1 MVQFMAISVTRP
13 PASAQDGGWRTAGY
27 GIAFWILAIVGVP
40 VMIGAWMLLPL
51 ASLEEV
57 TEQGKAVATGSTMA
71 GTTLLFG
78 VLPLVLAHLIGLGLL
93 CSIGGA
99 GRLEHRQ
106 GALRGA
112 AMVLVASGIGLAA
125 AWVLSGGELIYSYK
139 YVP

>member
-1 MVQFMAISVTRP
+1 
-13 PASAQDGGWRTAGY
+13 
-27 GIAFWILAIVGVP
+27 
-40 VMIGAWMLLPL
+40 MIGAWMLLPL

-99 GRLEHRQ
+99 GRLERKR